1 MMCLNKVLVLD
12 LKKNKSAEVWP
23 RGMVRLVNS
32 CLGYLVAYPKMRHTD
47 IRPTSSLTTSPC
59 YSRACIRISRI
70 HLPLFWALLTR
81 EATLCCAQT
90 GCMRTPARPQS
101 YVSLFRVQHRHPP
114 LPEKPAPI
122 TPVPSA
128 ARSTARSPSSA
139 SLLTASPCRVGRR
152 GGGREG
158 RRRPA
163 GCPSRWAAPGGRGC
177 AARPPRLYIA
187 AVPGAARQGRTKWR
201 PPTRRARGRPSCR
214 SCWSG
219 TPTWPPS
226 SRTSS
231 AGMLCFTTA

>member
-1 MMCLNKVLVLD
+1 MCLNKVLVLD

-47 IRPTSSLTTSPC
+47 IRPTSSLTTSPY

-128 ARSTARSPSSA
+128 TRSTARSRSSA

-158 RRRPA
+158 GAPRAAPAGGRLREAGGARPA
-163 GCPSRWAAPGGRGC
+163 RPGC
-177 AARPPRLYIA
+177 I
-187 AVPGAARQGRTKWR
+187 
-201 PPTRRARGRPSCR
+201 
-214 SCWSG
+214 
-219 TPTWPPS
+219 
-226 SRTSS
+226 
-231 AGMLCFTTA
+231 